1 MKKKVLK
8 KTITTENLHNK
19 LKTLVTKKE
28 FSQYRNEAS
37 KELTKI
43 RIEMATKEELNN
55 LADTVGKIANRL
67 VNVEQGVDNIV
78 ENMVIKEEH
87 NKVMEFLD
95 KILKNI
101 ETLNQE
107 RVITNEQLGRLE
119 TDVEQLKI
127 KAGI

>member
-8 KTITTENLHNK
+8 KKLTIENLHNK

-28 FSQYRNEAS
+28 FSQYRKEAS
-37 KELTKI
+37 KELIKI
-43 RIEMATKEELNN
+43 RTEMATKEELNN
-55 LADTVGKIANRL
+55 LTDTVEKIAVRL
-67 VNVEQGVDNIV
+67 VNVEQRVGNIV
-78 ENMVIKEEH
+78 ENMVTKEEH

-101 ETLNQE
+101 ETLNQK